1 VVGSYSINNTLFG
14 VGIMLGLG
22 VIAYVLQSRD
32 FAIAPIIL
40 GIVLGPLVE
49 QSFTTSMT
57 IARGDL
63 WGFFDC
69 PIAAMLGTATILIW
83 LGLTAGAFLIR
94 KPPSTAISSQ

>member
-1 VVGSYSINNTLFG
+1 MFG
-14 VGIMLGLG
+14 VLVMLVLG
-22 VIAYVLQSRD
+22 VLAYILQSRD

-63 WGFFDC
+63 MGFFDR
-69 PIAAMLGTATILIW
+69 PIAATLGVITILVW
-83 LGLTAGAFLIR
+83 VAMFATSVKAKWPRRLG
-94 KPPSTAISSQ
+94 